1 MQQRVASDVSIKV
14 ILFVSENSDVGAE
27 DQGRVESLQ
36 TEVDEVNLGELA
48 DDPQG
53 KADDQNQSRVNSF
66 DPSTV
71 KVDDGKSL
79 LEDFLGNDLGN

>member
-1 MQQRVASDVSIKV
+1 MQQRVASDVSIEV
-14 ILFVSENSDVGAE
+14 ILLVRENSDVGAE

-53 KADDQNQSRVNSF
+53 KAEDQNQDRVNSF

-71 KVDDGKSL
+71 KIDDGKSL